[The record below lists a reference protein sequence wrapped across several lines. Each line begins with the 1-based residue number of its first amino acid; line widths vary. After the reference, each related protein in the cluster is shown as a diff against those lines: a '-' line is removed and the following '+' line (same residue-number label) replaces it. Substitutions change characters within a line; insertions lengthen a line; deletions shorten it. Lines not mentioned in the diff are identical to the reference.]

1 MIMVTGIFMTKLI
14 SIAFQLSLLNAF
26 LFVALSS
33 TSQKTNV
40 LNQSSDISSLIF
52 DSSHIYSQI
61 NCKIFISTSV
71 ILFAVYKYILFSLK

>member
-1 MIMVTGIFMTKLI
+1 MAMMIMVTGIFMTKLI

-40 LNQSSDISSLIF
+40 LNQSLDISSLIF
-52 DSSHIYSQI
+52 DS
-61 NCKIFISTSV
+61 
-71 ILFAVYKYILFSLK
+71 